1 MIKKTTCI
9 CKRVIL
15 IDLIF
20 KKMKTAI
27 LKCF

>member
-1 MIKKTTCI
+1 MKKITCI

-15 IDLIF
+15 IDLIL